1 MLLSTLLT
9 ANIILSVL
17 HSIKHVPQCV
27 HMIRNNSADG
37 VSLCYIHGELGL
49 NLLSVFAT
57 FKMYV
62 TLHNPTYLLPILLE
76 KSFSFTMIVVM
87 LHLKKKYSIEED
99 DDCGDTW
106 KDVESDYHDDTWKDV
121 DYDDN
126 SLEIV

>member
-17 HSIKHVPQCV
+17 HSIKHVPQCI
-27 HMIRNNSADG
+27 HMIQNNSADG
-37 VSLCYIHGELGL
+37 VSLCYIHGEMGL
-49 NLLSVFAT
+49 NILSVFTT